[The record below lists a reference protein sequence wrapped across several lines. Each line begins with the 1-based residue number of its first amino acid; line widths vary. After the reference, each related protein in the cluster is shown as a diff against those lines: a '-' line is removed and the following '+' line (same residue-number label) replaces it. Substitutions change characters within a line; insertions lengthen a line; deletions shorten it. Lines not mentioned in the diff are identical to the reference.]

1 MNGMKHLI
9 IIGVGGFAR
18 EVYWHAQES
27 IGYGTEWDIK
37 GFLDGDVKLP
47 NAEYEKIAL
56 PLLGDIN
63 TYIAYKNDVFIC
75 AIGMPAIRKKII
87 EKIQIKKWE
96 FMNLIHKTAKIQG
109 NTKIGIGNIM
119 CPYTHI
125 NDGAVMGNHVVLNK
139 GAGLGH
145 DSKAGDYSCFMGN
158 AGLMGYAQAG
168 KCVYFADGAAALP
181 HSVVEDN
188 AYIGCRSVVF
198 KHVKK
203 GKKVFGNPARE
214 LDF

>member
-87 EKIQIKKWE
+87 EKIQVKKWE

-125 NDGAVMGNHVVLNK
+125 NDGADMRNHVVMN
-139 GAGLGH
+139 
-145 DSKAGDYSCFMGN
+145 N
-158 AGLMGYAQAG
+158 
-168 KCVYFADGAAALP
+168 GAAL
-181 HSVVEDN
+181 ENETKD
-188 AYIGCRSVVF
+188 YI
-198 KHVKK
+198 K
-203 GKKVFGNPARE
+203 
-214 LDF
+214 